1 MNTLEMI
8 QGVNAANSMDELI
21 SHIDQIQ
28 KTGCE
33 YNEFFSLLLDEAITK
48 KADELE
54 PESQSAWAWLW
65 RLI

>member
-1 MNTLEMI
+1 MNTLEII
-8 QGVNAANSMDELI
+8 QGVNAANSIDELI
-21 SHIDQIQ
+21 SHIYQIQ

-33 YNEFFSLLLDEAITK
+33 YNEFFSLVLDEAITK
-48 KADELE
+48 KADELH